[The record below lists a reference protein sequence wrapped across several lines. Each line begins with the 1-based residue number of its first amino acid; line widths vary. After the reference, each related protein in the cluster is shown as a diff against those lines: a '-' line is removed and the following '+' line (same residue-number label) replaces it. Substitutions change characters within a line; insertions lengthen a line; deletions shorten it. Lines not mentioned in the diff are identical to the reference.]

1 MKYFILVFLV
11 SNYGFSQLNIENDS
25 ILIWNINR
33 KISWEDFS
41 IDLEKDFDSKLH
53 AGVGSTILIR
63 PKGVKRCGDLNFIP
77 IFDKKKSWVAFKS
90 KNLLKHEQL
99 HFDITELYARK
110 LRKYFAEEANYN
122 ITDSLLCQDI
132 IYSFIDDLLDFQNLY
147 DEETKHGIIT
157 VKQDEWNKKIKD
169 LLEEYKEY
177 ELEIEIDE
185 ID

>member
-1 MKYFILVFLV
+1 MKYFILAFLF

-25 ILIWNINR
+25 IIIWNINR
-33 KISWEDFS
+33 NISWEDFS

-53 AGVGSTILIR
+53 AGVGSNILILS
-63 PKGVKRCGDLNFIP
+63 KGVKRCGDLKFIA

-90 KNLLKHEQL
+90 KNLLKHEKL

-110 LRKYFAEEANYN
+110 LRKYFAKEENYDLN
-122 ITDSLLCQDI
+122 DSFTCQNVV
-132 IYSFIDDLLDFQNLY
+132 YSFLDDLRDLQHLY
-147 DEETKHGIIT
+147 DEETKHGIIAI
-157 VKQDEWNKKIKD
+157 KQDEWNKKIKD
-169 LLEEYKEY
+169 MLEDYKEY